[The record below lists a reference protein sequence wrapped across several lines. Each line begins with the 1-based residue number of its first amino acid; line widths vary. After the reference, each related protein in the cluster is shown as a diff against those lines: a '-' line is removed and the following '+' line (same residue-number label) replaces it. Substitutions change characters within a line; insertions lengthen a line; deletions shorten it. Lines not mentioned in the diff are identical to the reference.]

1 MILKTLRL
9 TKHIIAKTADPVVRI
24 KHRIA
29 GCNFDKGVR
38 IGRGS
43 RLTRVSFGKYSGC
56 NINCIINDTRVG
68 SFVNIAWNV
77 TIGPRG
83 HIYKNFTSHD
93 FIYTNGEHIYT
104 GGIDVNYINSIG
116 NDVWIGC
123 NAIILPGVDVG
134 DGAVI
139 AAGSVVTKS
148 IPKYAIV
155 GGNPAK
161 FIRWR
166 FPQHVVQELERIT
179 WYDWDIDEI
188 IARRDELERLV
199 NFDISSFKA
208 EYFAKRKDISTCTT
222 N

>member
-1 MILKTLRL
+1 MRLKYR
-9 TKHIIAKTADPVVRI
+9 V
-24 KHRIA
+24 A
-29 GCNFDKGVR
+29 GCEFEHGVQ

-43 RLTRVSFGKYSGC
+43 KLTRATFGKFSGC
-56 NINCIINDTRVG
+56 NMNCIINDTRIG
-68 SFVNIAWNV
+68 NFVNIAWNV

-104 GGIDVNYINSIG
+104 GGINDKFINSIG

-123 NAIILPGVDVG
+123 NAVILPGVHLG

-148 IPKYAIV
+148 IPNFAIV

-161 FIRWR
+161 FIKWR
-166 FPQHVVQELERIT
+166 FEESVRQELDRIQ
-179 WYDWDIDEI
+179 WYNWKIDDI
-188 IARRDELERLV
+188 IARRHELENLV
-199 NFDISSFKA
+199 DFDLSEFKA
-208 EYFAKRKDISTCTT
+208 DYFAKRKDIKA
-222 N
+222 NNR